1 MVCIR
6 TLCDTTLY
14 KKRGPGPICRMR
26 QNNTLLS
33 FFILF
38 FFLFFFFLFLFP
50 FFYLFFS
57 VTNSNLVLLQT
68 KTRQSTLPVL
78 LYRSRCHN
86 CSTLKIRKVLL
97 WSNHCPYLLPTMCMD
112 LVEETRLVLV
122 FRFYRFLSLG
132 NRPSHTTAAREF

>member
-6 TLCDTTLY
+6 TFCDTTLY

-26 QNNTLLS
+26 QSNTLLS
-33 FFILF
+33 FIILF
-38 FFLFFFFLFLFP
+38 YFFP
-50 FFYLFFS
+50 FYFFIFYFFS

-78 LYRSRCHN
+78 LYRSRCLN
-86 CSTLKIRKVLL
+86 CSTSKIRKVLL